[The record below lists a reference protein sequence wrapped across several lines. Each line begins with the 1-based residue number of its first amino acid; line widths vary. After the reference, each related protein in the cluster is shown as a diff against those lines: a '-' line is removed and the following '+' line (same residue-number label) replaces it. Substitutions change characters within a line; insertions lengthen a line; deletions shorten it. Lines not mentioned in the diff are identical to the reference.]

1 MEVQSGRSADTC
13 ATRRS
18 PASSS
23 LFPSQNFPRQAI
35 DLGAQRATMLPIM
48 GWTGVQY
55 SILRGGI
62 AAAVA
67 SVCLA
72 RLGHVEGPVWPL
84 LALGIPGALALSIG
98 WRDRALAFNLLLII
112 GGVAAFVDGAP
123 LVLPRADV
131 VFTSLL
137 LIFHLLVPVTP
148 FGSWD
153 ARERVDPRGDWVRP
167 AWLAHASWLVLA
179 LIHGDRLI
187 AFFASGVQSEA
198 ELALP
203 FVGWILAVL
212 RIGFIAALVFPPAR
226 PTAWIALTFA
236 ELAMLFVPGS
246 PEGGGALLLLHA
258 FAANPIWWPGR
269 SQFLTTNTSDST
281 SDSTSGSTSTDPSGS
296 GPGKHEPARLFYD
309 GDCGFCHR
317 AVRIVLSED
326 LNTTDEIALRFA
338 PLAGPTFE
346 RLTDTRD
353 DIQADKLPDSIVLIL
368 EDGQLLTRS
377 AAAIEIASRLGG
389 LWRGL
394 AVVGAALPAEP
405 LDAAYD
411 AVARVRKKLFAKPN
425 DACPILPPELRARFD
440 A

>member
-1 MEVQSGRSADTC
+1 
-13 ATRRS
+13 
-18 PASSS
+18 
-23 LFPSQNFPRQAI
+23 
-35 DLGAQRATMLPIM
+35 MLPIM

-281 SDSTSGSTSTDPSGS
+281 SDSTSGSISDSTSGSISGSTSTDPSDS
-296 GPGKHEPARLFYD
+296 GPEKHEPARLFYD

>member
-1 MEVQSGRSADTC
+1 MEVESGRSADTY
-13 ATRRS
+13 ATRRA

-23 LFPSQNFPRQAI
+23 RFPSKNLPRQAI
-35 DLGAQRATMLPIM
+35 DPDAQRVTMPPIM

-84 LALGIPGALALSIG
+84 LALGIPGALVLSIG
-98 WRDRALAFNLLLII
+98 WRDRAVAFNLLLLI

-203 FVGWILAVL
+203 FVGWILAAL

-226 PTAWIALTFA
+226 PTAWIALTIA
-236 ELAMLFVPGS
+236 ELAMFFVPGS

-269 SQFLTTNTSDST
+269 SQFLTPNI
-281 SDSTSGSTSTDPSGS
+281 SGSTSTDASDS
-296 GPGKHEPARLFYD
+296 AAGKQEPARLFYD

-353 DIQADKLPDSIVLIL
+353 DIQADELPDSIVLIL

-394 AVVGAALPAEP
+394 AVVGAALPAAP

-425 DACPILPPELRARFD
+425 DACPILPPEMRARFD

>member
-1 MEVQSGRSADTC
+1 
-13 ATRRS
+13 
-18 PASSS
+18 
-23 LFPSQNFPRQAI
+23 
-35 DLGAQRATMLPIM
+35 MLPIM

-98 WRDRALAFNLLLII
+98 WRDRALAFNLLLLI

-212 RIGFIAALVFPPAR
+212 RIGFIAALVYPPAR
-226 PTAWIALTFA
+226 PTAWIALTIA

-281 SDSTSGSTSTDPSGS
+281 SGSISGSTSTDPSDS
-296 GPGKHEPARLFYD
+296 GPEKHEPARLFYD

-326 LNTTDEIALRFA
+326 LNTKDEIALRFA

-353 DIQADKLPDSIVLIL
+353 DIQADELPDSIVLIL